1 MNIQDEFKNII
12 LKEIGIESMSQEM
25 QDKILEKLGGNIMKR
40 ISLAVLK
47 ALPEEA
53 QPEFEIISASGDDI
67 KMQEFLRNK
76 ISGLDNLVQKTIKDT
91 IEEYKQMAE
100 IK

>member
-53 QPEFEIISASGDDI
+53 QPEFETISASGDDI
-67 KMQEFLRNK
+67 KMQEFLRSK
-76 ISGLDNLVQKTIKDT
+76 ISGLEDLVQKTMKNT
-91 IEEYKQMAE
+91 IEEYKQMAG
-100 IK
+100 I